1 MQLKIVNII
10 KNLFDGEKSNST
22 YKGEFNP
29 LSIFT
34 EVFHSTKSPIYFVDK
49 ENNVLWTNEEFRNLT
64 YFEEGKCFEIVC
76 GFDQPCPNCPAQTSF
91 ESATVENKEIMLT
104 NKKHRSIF
112 YAFDIVSIP
121 ILTAENPFAIC
132 IIQPRFHKTATL
144 KETEIEGKL
153 KSFTELSKEEGFVP
167 WLLEAVPFGVVVFDE
182 SFRFLDC
189 NSSAERIFHFKANKK
204 VGGNV
209 ASLIPIPENY
219 TLSKLLAELKE
230 RSVNTFNISHFVNLA
245 GDSFD
250 FTLKYF
256 PIYENSKL
264 KFIVLSLWKIEI
276 TNPPSINLQRS
287 TELFQQLFERI
298 PNGLLVFDEMN
309 VLHYINNAAKKIFE
323 RKNKLEIGRRAKDLD
338 IPVIEKLL
346 ASSEEKSEVV
356 IESAEVHSSEHI
368 FDVQKFLLPSALFG
382 FGWKVLQFN
391 DMTSTRQL
399 EKELERARDILLTL
413 SNRFEGL
420 VLRLSNE
427 LKIIDVFGSVASLLG
442 IEREDLLKGK
452 VGWLDLIYP
461 EDLSQV
467 SEIYREAVHFP
478 NYTRVFRYRL
488 AKVDGNI
495 IWVEDHLEN
504 ITDSRG
510 KIVYLQSLI
519 YDVTERITVEEQLK
533 KSQEQ
538 LRNLALYFESLREE
552 EKKNLAFE
560 IHDELGHV
568 LTAMKLELSWVLKK
582 KHLREEVLHE
592 KIVKMIE
599 MIEST
604 IRKVRSI
611 SSQLRPSVLDHFGI
625 VAAIEWQAMEF
636 QKQTAIRC
644 RLYLTKQEV
653 QLDERVAIAVFRIF
667 QEILTNVARHAN
679 ATRVDVHLEIEGNN
693 LILTVSDNGRGIK
706 SEEMSKVKSLGI
718 VGMKER
724 ANAINGKLT
733 IQGVSN
739 VGTTVTLTLPIN

>member
-10 KNLFDGEKSNST
+10 KNLFDDGNPGSVRKNEI
-22 YKGEFNP
+22 NP

-34 EVFHSTKSPIYFVDK
+34 EVFHSSKSPIYFVDK
-49 ENNVLWTNEEFRNLT
+49 DNNIIWSNEEFRNLVYLT
-64 YFEEGKCFEIVC
+64 EGKCFEIVC
-76 GFDQPCPNCPAQTSF
+76 GFDQPCPNCPAQSSF
-91 ESATVENKEIMLT
+91 ESAAVENKEIMLLN
-104 NKKHRSIF
+104 NKRRSNF
-112 YAFDIVSIP
+112 YTFDIVAIP
-121 ILTAENPFAIC
+121 VLTAENPFAIC
-132 IIQPRFHKTATL
+132 IVQPRSHKTASL
-144 KETEIEGKL
+144 KRAEIDDKL
-153 KSFTELSKEEGFVP
+153 KSFAELSKEEGFVSS
-167 WLLEAVPFGVVVFDE
+167 LLEALPFAIVVFDE

-189 NSSAERIFHFKANKK
+189 NSLAERIFHFKANKK
-204 VGGNV
+204 AGENV

-219 TLSKLLAELKE
+219 TLFELLAELRE
-230 RSVNTFNISHFVNLA
+230 QRLRTFTISHFVNSA

-250 FTLKYF
+250 FILKYF
-256 PIYENSKL
+256 PVYEDLKL
-264 KFIVLSLWKIEI
+264 RFIVLSLWEIEI
-276 TNPPSINLQRS
+276 KNPPSISLQRS
-287 TELFQQLFERI
+287 AELFQQLFERI
-298 PNGLLVFDEMN
+298 PNGLLVFDEMDA
-309 VLHYINNAAKKIFE
+309 LCYANNSAKRLFANTE
-323 RKNKLEIGRRAKDLD
+323 SNIGKRANNLG

-346 ASSEEKSEVV
+346 ASDEEKLEIT
-356 IESAEVHSSEHI
+356 IEGNAGNSSENI
-368 FDVQKFLLPSALFG
+368 FDVRKYLLPSSLFG
-382 FGWKVLQFN
+382 FRWKVLQFN
-391 DMTSTRQL
+391 DVTYVRRL
-399 EKELERARDILLTL
+399 EKELEGIRDILSTF
-413 SNRFEGL
+413 STRFKGL

-427 LKIIDVFGSVASLLG
+427 LKVIDIFGSVAPMLG
-442 IEREDLLKGK
+442 IEREELLTGK
-452 VGWLDLIYP
+452 ANWLDLIYP
-461 EDLSQV
+461 DDLHQV
-467 SEIYREAVHFP
+467 REIYREAAHFP
-478 NYTRVFRYRL
+478 NYTRIFRYRL
-488 AKVDGNI
+488 VKYDSSI

-504 ITDSRG
+504 ITDLRG
-510 KIVYLQSLI
+510 KIVFLQSLI
-519 YDVTERITVEEQLK
+519 YDITERITVEEQLK
-533 KSQEQ
+533 NSQDQ

-582 KHLREEVLHE
+582 RHLREEVLHE
-592 KIVKMIE
+592 KIVRMIE

-644 RLYLTKQEV
+644 RIYLPKQEI

-679 ATRVDVHLEIEGNN
+679 ATRVDVHLEIEENN

-706 SEEMSKVKSLGI
+706 SEEMSKLKSLGI

>member
-10 KNLFDGEKSNST
+10 KNLFDGEKPGPTRKSEN
-22 YKGEFNP
+22 NP
-29 LSIFT
+29 ISIFT
-34 EVFHSTKSPIYFVDK
+34 EVFHSSKSPIYFVDK
-49 ENNVLWTNEEFRNLT
+49 YNNVIWTNEEFRNLT
-64 YFEEGKCFEIVC
+64 YSEEGKCFEIVC
-76 GFDQPCPNCPAQTSF
+76 GFDQPCSNCPARTSF
-91 ESATVENKEIMLT
+91 ESATVENKEIMLST
-104 NKKHRSIF
+104 KRHRSIF
-112 YAFDIVSIP
+112 YAFDIVAIP
-121 ILTAENPFAIC
+121 ILTAENPFAVC
-132 IIQPRFHKTATL
+132 VVQPKFHKTAAL
-144 KETEIEGKL
+144 KETEIESKL
-153 KSFTELSKEEGFVP
+153 KSFAELSKEEGFVSS
-167 WLLEAVPFGVVVFDE
+167 LLESIPFAVLVFDE

-189 NSSAERIFHFKANKK
+189 NSSAENIFHFKANKK
-204 VGGNV
+204 VGEDV
-209 ASLIPIPENY
+209 APFIPIPENY
-219 TLSKLLAELKE
+219 TPSKLLAELRE
-230 RSVNTFNISHFVNLA
+230 QRLNIFNISHFVNLA

-256 PIYENSKL
+256 PIYEDTKL

-276 TNPPSINLQRS
+276 TNTPSINLQRS

-309 VLHYINNAAKKIFE
+309 VLHYVNNAAKGLFE
-323 RKNKLEIGRRAKDLD
+323 NAESCVGKRAKDLD
-338 IPVIEKLL
+338 TPVIEKLL
-346 ASSEEKSEVV
+346 ASNEEKSEIV
-356 IESAEVHSSEHI
+356 IENAKTHI
-368 FDVQKFLLPSALFG
+368 IDVQKFLLPSALFG

-391 DMTSTRQL
+391 DITSTRQL
-399 EKELERARDILLTL
+399 EKELEKAQDILSTL

-427 LKIIDVFGSVASLLG
+427 LKVIDVFGSVAPLLG
-442 IEREDLLKGK
+442 IEREGLLAGK
-452 VGWLDLIYP
+452 VNWLDLIYP
-461 EDLSQV
+461 DDLPQV
-467 SEIYREAVHFP
+467 SEIYREALHFP

-488 AKVDGNI
+488 VKVDSNI

-504 ITDSRG
+504 ITNPRG
-510 KIVYLQSLI
+510 KIVFLQSLI

-582 KHLREEVLHE
+582 RHLREEVLHE

-679 ATRVDVHLEIEGNN
+679 ATRVDVHLEVEGNN

-739 VGTTVTLTLPIN
+739 VGTTVTLTLPINQYG

>member
-1 MQLKIVNII
+1 MQLEIVNII
-10 KNLFDGEKSNST
+10 KNLFNGGRPNSARAS
-22 YKGEFNP
+22 ENNSM
-29 LSIFT
+29 SIFT
-34 EVFHSTKSPIYFVDK
+34 EVFRSSKSPIYFVDRD
-49 ENNVLWTNEEFRNLT
+49 NNIVWMNEEFRNLT
-64 YFEEGKCFEIVC
+64 YFDAGKCFEIVC
-76 GFDQPCPNCPAQTSF
+76 GFDQPCANCPAQSSF
-91 ESATVENKEIMLT
+91 ESAAIENKEIMLS

-112 YAFDIVSIP
+112 YAFDIVAIP
-121 ILTAENPFAIC
+121 VLTAENPFAIC
-132 IIQPRFHKTATL
+132 IVQPKFHKTAPL
-144 KETEIEGKL
+144 KETEIKGKL
-153 KSFTELSKEEGFVP
+153 KSFAELSKKEGFFSS
-167 WLLEAVPFGVVVFDE
+167 LLEAVPFAVAVFDE

-189 NSSAERIFHFKANKK
+189 NSSAENIFCFKANKK
-204 VGGNV
+204 VGENV
-209 ASLIPIPENY
+209 SSLIPIPENY
-219 TLSKLLAELKE
+219 TLSELLRELRE
-230 RSVNTFNISHFVNLA
+230 QQSNTFNISHFVNLV

-250 FTLKYF
+250 LALKYF
-256 PIYENSKL
+256 PIFEASKL
-264 KFIVLSLWKIEI
+264 KFIVLLSWDIEL
-276 TNPPSINLQRS
+276 TSPPSVNLQRA

-298 PNGLLVFDEMN
+298 PNGLLVFDEMDI
-309 VLHYINNAAKKIFE
+309 LCYANNTAKRLFE
-323 RKNKLEIGRRAKDLD
+323 KVESNIGKRAKDLG
-338 IPVIEKLL
+338 IPVIEKFL
-346 ASSEEKSEVV
+346 AANEEKSE
-356 IESAEVHSSEHI
+356 IAI
-368 FDVQKFLLPSALFG
+368 GNGKTYILDVQKFLLPSRLFG
-382 FGWKVLQFN
+382 FGWKVVQFT
-391 DMTSTRQL
+391 DVTSTRQL
-399 EKELERARDILLTL
+399 EKELGRTRDILSIIST
-413 SNRFEGL
+413 RFEGL
-420 VLRLSNE
+420 ILRLSNE
-427 LKIIDVFGSVASLLG
+427 LKVIDVFGSVSPLLG
-442 IEREDLLKGK
+442 VEREELVKGK
-452 VGWLDLIYP
+452 INWLDLIYP
-461 EDLSQV
+461 DDLPQV

-478 NYTRVFRYRL
+478 NYSRIFRYRL
-488 AKVDGNI
+488 IKVDGNI
-495 IWVEDHLEN
+495 IWVKDHLEN

-510 KIVYLQSLI
+510 KIVFLQSLI

-533 KSQEQ
+533 NSQDQ

-582 KHLREEVLHE
+582 RHLREEVLHE

-644 RLYLTKQEV
+644 RLYLTKQEIK
-653 QLDERVAIAVFRIF
+653 LDERVAIAVFRIF

-679 ATRVDVHLEIEGNN
+679 ATRVDIHLEIEGNN
-693 LILTVSDNGRGIK
+693 LVLTVSDNGRGIK
-706 SEEMSKVKSLGI
+706 PEEMSKVKSLGI

>member
-1 MQLKIVNII
+1 MNV
-10 KNLFDGEKSNST
+10 
-22 YKGEFNP
+22 
-29 LSIFT
+29 FT
-34 EVFHSTKSPIYFVDK
+34 EVFHSSKSPVYFVDK
-49 ENNVLWTNEEFRNLT
+49 DNNVIWTNEEFRNLT
-64 YFEEGKCFEIVC
+64 YFDGGKCFEIVC
-76 GFDQPCPNCPAQTSF
+76 GFDQPCPDCPAQSSF
-91 ESATVENKEIMLT
+91 ESASIESKEIMLS

-112 YAFDIVSIP
+112 YAFDIVAIP
-121 ILTAENPFAIC
+121 VLTIENPFAIC
-132 IIQPRFHKTATL
+132 IVQPKSHKTAPLKKTEVDSTL
-144 KETEIEGKL
+144 R
-153 KSFTELSKEEGFVP
+153 SFAELSKEEGFV
-167 WLLEAVPFGVVVFDE
+167 LSILEAVPFAIVVFDE
-182 SFRFLDC
+182 LFRFLDC
-189 NSSAERIFHFKANKK
+189 NSSAENIFHFKANKK
-204 VGGNV
+204 VGENV

-219 TLSKLLAELKE
+219 TLSELLRELRE
-230 RSVNTFNISHFVNLA
+230 RQSNTFNISHFVNSA

-250 FTLKYF
+250 LTLKYF
-256 PIYENSKL
+256 PIFEDSKL
-264 KFIVLSLWKIEI
+264 RFIVLSLWKIDM

-287 TELFQQLFERI
+287 MELFQQLFERI
-298 PNGLLVFDEMN
+298 PTGLLVFDE
-309 VLHYINNAAKKIFE
+309 VDILHYANNAAKKLFE
-323 RKNKLEIGRRAKDLD
+323 KVESGIGKRAKDLD

-346 ASSEEKSEVV
+346 ASNKEESEIV
-356 IESAEVHSSEHI
+356 IENSKTHI
-368 FDVQKFLLPSALFG
+368 IEVQKFLLPSRLFG

-391 DMTSTRQL
+391 DITSIRQL
-399 EKELERARDILLTL
+399 EKELGRIRDILSIIST
-413 SNRFEGL
+413 RFEGL

-427 LKIIDVFGSVASLLG
+427 LKVIDVFGSVAPLLG
-442 IEREDLLKGK
+442 VEREELLKGK
-452 VGWLDLIYP
+452 INWLDLIHH
-461 EDLSQV
+461 DDVSQV

-488 AKVDGNI
+488 VKVDGNI

-510 KIVYLQSLI
+510 KIVFLQSLI

-533 KSQEQ
+533 NSQNQ

-693 LILTVSDNGRGIK
+693 LVLTVSDNGRGIK